1 MAINKPP
8 ASCPE
13 YSLLSGGG
21 DRFGISHF
29 RSNQTSS
36 SFDCDVAHSACRPCL
51 PVVSLARP
59 TLKAAMLPGDEI
71 LIQELELLGSV
82 GVTEEER
89 RQPQRLVV
97 SLALRP
103 PNHFGEVG
111 EDLSR
116 TIDYAAV
123 CAELRRF
130 VTGRRDSLIET
141 LAHRMAEHIL
151 RSFDVCRVE
160 LELRKF
166 ILPETRYV
174 AVRVLRKRGAS
185 R

>member
-1 MAINKPP
+1 
-8 ASCPE
+8 
-13 YSLLSGGG
+13 
-21 DRFGISHF
+21 
-29 RSNQTSS
+29 
-36 SFDCDVAHSACRPCL
+36 
-51 PVVSLARP
+51 
-59 TLKAAMLPGDEI
+59 MLPGDEI

-89 RQPQRLVV
+89 CRPQRLVV
-97 SLALRP
+97 SLVLRP
-103 PNHFGEVG
+103 PNHFGEVR

-130 VTGRRDSLIET
+130 VGDRRDSLIET
-141 LAHRMAEHIL
+141 LAHEMAEHVL
-151 RSFDVCRVE
+151 RSFDVSRVE

-174 AVRVLRKRGAS
+174 AVRVQRERRAP